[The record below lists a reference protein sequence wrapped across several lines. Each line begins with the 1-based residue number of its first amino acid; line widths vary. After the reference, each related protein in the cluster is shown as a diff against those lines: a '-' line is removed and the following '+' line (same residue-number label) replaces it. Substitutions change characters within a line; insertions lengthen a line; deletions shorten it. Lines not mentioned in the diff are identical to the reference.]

1 MFVSLSKRLKLFVFL
16 VLLLVLAVLSIVFMM
31 NSLIVTTKSKENT
44 SIHTWSRLTGNDGR
58 FADVNKH
65 LRLIRQDFQKTLVQ
79 YEVEKIMHRTLKT
92 KAPSFNFESHR
103 EELGKDIICNH
114 DLFLLIQVHSN
125 PKNYMSRQAIRLS
138 WGRMER
144 FIGDRQQIIGVR

>member
-1 MFVSLSKRLKLFVFL
+1 MFVSLSKRLKLFVL
-16 VLLLVLAVLSIVFMM
+16 LALLLVLVALSIVYMM
-31 NSLIVTTKSKENT
+31 NSLIVSTKRG
-44 SIHTWSRLTGNDGR
+44 IHSWSRLTRNGGR

-65 LRLIRQDFQKTLVQ
+65 LRLLRKDYEKTLVQ
-79 YEVEKIMHRTLKT
+79 YELEKLKLSTLKT
-92 KAPSFNFESHR
+92 KAPSFDFESHS